1 MAIKNIIFPLL
12 LMLLCTGAAAQ
23 QKIRPLQIG
32 DRLEDRS
39 LEGVLNHKGGSGKLS
54 ALWKDGLLIID
65 FWATWC
71 VPCIREMHEL
81 DSLKKLPGASFNALM
96 VTGETPGLASAFLS
110 RQGLELTSLVI
121 VARDTLLRQLF
132 PHRLIPHNVWIDRT
146 GTVRAITGSEEV
158 SAANI
163 AHFLAGENIRATE
176 KKDNLNFSALEEF
189 HLGDSSFTYR
199 SIISPNING
208 ISGGMFI
215 DLQQRMVKRAFQYNA
230 SIGQLYWSAYSGI
243 NGKLRRNLI
252 EIHTADPTRFF
263 NPGKNSGT
271 VLEKSGYATMEE
283 WIKKNTF
290 CYALTLPRRVA
301 DTTFGKYM
309 REDLD
314 RHFDIHSE
322 ISPRNIRCT
331 VVTRKKGSPVSP
343 STANPGQDKS
353 IVSAS
358 GNRIIFTNC
367 RIADVLD
374 WAFRYFDADY
384 LPLPFANSVP
394 EHRDPPFD
402 LTLDFAKG
410 PADHSRPAT
419 VSYFKQEL
427 EKLGFV
433 FAERMHSYP
442 VLVLSDKK

>member
-32 DRLEDRS
+32 DRLEDSS
-39 LEGVLNHKGGSGKLS
+39 LKGVLNHNGGSTKLS
-54 ALWKDGLLIID
+54 ELWKDGLLIID

-81 DSLKKLPGASFNALM
+81 DSLKKLPGSSFNALM

-110 RQGLELTSLVI
+110 RQGLGTTSLV
-121 VARDTLLRQLF
+121 VMSRDTLLRQLF
-132 PHRLIPHNVWIDRT
+132 PHRLIPHNIWIDST
-146 GTVRAITGSEEV
+146 GTIRAITGSEEV

-163 AHFLAGENIRATE
+163 TRFLAGENIKATE
-176 KKDNLNFSALEEF
+176 KKDNMNFSALEEF
-189 HLGDSSFTYR
+189 HLADSSFTYR

-215 DLQQRMVKRAFQYNA
+215 DLRQRMVKRVFQYNA

-243 NGKLRRNLI
+243 NGQFRRNLI

-271 VLEKSGYATMEE
+271 VLEKSGYDTMED

-314 RHFDIHSE
+314 RHFDIRSE
-322 ISPRNIRCT
+322 ISQRNILCT
-331 VVTRKKGSPVSP
+331 VVARKKGLPASA
-343 STANPGQDKS
+343 STAKPGQDKS
-353 IVSAS
+353 VVSAS

-384 LPLPFANSVP
+384 LPLPFVNSIP
-394 EHRDPPFD
+394 EQRDPPFD

-410 PADHSRPAT
+410 PVDRSRPAA
-419 VSYFKQEL
+419 VSYLKEEL

-433 FAERMHSYP
+433 FAERMHNYP
-442 VLVLSDKK
+442 ILVLSDKK